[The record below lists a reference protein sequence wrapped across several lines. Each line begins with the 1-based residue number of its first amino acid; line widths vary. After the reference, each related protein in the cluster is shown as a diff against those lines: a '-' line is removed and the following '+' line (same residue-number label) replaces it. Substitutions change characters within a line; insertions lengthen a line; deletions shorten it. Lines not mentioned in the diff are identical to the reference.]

1 MKTLYILAAF
11 TMSILG
17 TSVAQAQS
25 APIDQTPD
33 GMANITLSNDITTTV
48 DTLLPER
55 SAVNAE
61 FLNDQYN
68 PNLFLQEDSQLG
80 VTFISEGA
88 GYRNTLG
95 YFTFGEDTFS
105 GMTYGDI
112 DLDNSGVISTS
123 ELSSISG
130 VTTGL
135 VFPNGS
141 AAGSGGQL
149 QTGDTVVLGGGTT
162 LLGDDPTQY
171 VMEGGQIF
179 EAGTNVGFFVAA
191 NAWNGRNVAGWD
203 GQRGDPNTY
212 YTLDFL
218 NPENS
223 ASATFGNVDQNAR
236 HTAMM
241 FVDGG
246 TSEVLTGFED
256 LKRPYGDNDF
266 NDLVFFVRATPEGA
280 FAQTNIYT
288 APDAD
293 VLAAPAPIAGAGP
306 LGLLGFAGFMA
317 WRRRQK
323 AS

>member
-1 MKTLYILAAF
+1 MNKLYVMAVV
-11 TMSILG
+11 TVSILG
-17 TSVAQAQS
+17 TSTAHAQS
-25 APIDQTPD
+25 ARLDQTPD
-33 GMANITLSNDITTTV
+33 GMANITLSDDILTSV
-48 DTLLPER
+48 DALLPES

-61 FLNDQYN
+61 FLNSQYN
-68 PNLFLQEDSQLG
+68 PNLFIQEDSQLG

-88 GYRNTLG
+88 GYRNSLG

-105 GMTYGDI
+105 GLSHGDI
-112 DLDNSGVISTS
+112 DLDGSGVISTS
-123 ELSSISG
+123 ELSSING

-141 AAGSGGQL
+141 AAGSGGEL
-149 QTGDTVVLGGGTT
+149 RAGDTVVLGGGSTI
-162 LLGDDPTQY
+162 LGSDPTQY
-171 VMEGGQIF
+171 TMEDGKVF

-203 GQRGDPNTY
+203 GASGDPNTY

-218 NPENS
+218 NPENT
-223 ASATFGNVDQNAR
+223 ASATLDNVDVNAR

-246 TSEVLTGFED
+246 TTDILTGFED

-266 NDLVFFVRATPEGA
+266 NDLVFFVRSNPETAIG
-280 FAQTNIYT
+280 QTDIYK

-306 LGLLGFAGFMA
+306 IGLIGFAGFMA

-323 AS
+323 TS

>member
-1 MKTLYILAAF
+1 MKTLYILATF
-11 TMSILG
+11 SMSILG
-17 TSVAQAQS
+17 TSAAQAQS
-25 APIDQTPD
+25 ARIDQTPD
-33 GMANITLSNDITTTV
+33 GMANITISEDILTSV
-48 DTLLPER
+48 DALLPES

-61 FLNDQYN
+61 FLNSQYN
-68 PNLFLQEDSQLG
+68 PNLFIEEDSQLG

-105 GMTYGDI
+105 GLTHGFI
-112 DLDNSGVISTS
+112 DTDGSGVISTS
-123 ELSSISG
+123 ELSAIDG

-141 AAGSGGQL
+141 GAGSGGYL
-149 QTGDTVVLGGGTT
+149 QAGDTVVLGGGTT
-162 LLGDDPTQY
+162 VLGDDPFQY
-171 VMEGGQIF
+171 TMEDGRIF

-191 NAWNGRNVAGWD
+191 NAWNGTNVAGWD
-203 GQRGDPNTY
+203 GQSGDPNTY

-218 NPENS
+218 NPENT
-223 ASATFGNVDQNAR
+223 ASATIDNVDENAR

-246 TSEVLTGFED
+246 TSEILTGFED

-266 NDLVFFVRATPEGA
+266 NDLVFFVRSTPETA
-280 FAQTNIYT
+280 ISQTDIYQ

-293 VLAAPAPIAGAGP
+293 VLAAPAPIVGAGP
-306 LGLLGFAGFMA
+306 LGLIGFAGFMA
-317 WRRRQK
+317 WRRRQM